1 MNIPI
6 RGHQLATTARFRNKE
21 HNYYLLS
28 TQHHLMTSVNLR
40 LPFFGGQW
48 ELRTQEEGTN
58 RTAIQSTYLFRTHTY
73 HNNVYLT

>member
-6 RGHQLATTARFRNKE
+6 RGHQLATTARFSNKE

-40 LPFFGGQW
+40 LPFLVVNGNCERRKKGRT
-48 ELRTQEEGTN
+48 ELQYNLHIYFERIRITITF
-58 RTAIQSTYLFRTHTY
+58 I
-73 HNNVYLT
+73 